1 MVRDIVIEQCPTC
14 GHWMVAG
21 RIRHPVDA
29 LIDGSLRPLAVCDE
43 CFRRFRRENASL
55 TAGRMLREVTD
66 DEAGRD

>member
-1 MVRDIVIEQCPTC
+1 
-14 GHWMVAG
+14 MVAG